1 MNCYALSHCESLPI
15 LRVGNRARA
24 QAASREF
31 MSGGGRR
38 SHPSVDPYP
47 TLAPRPPSAPNT
59 EGPNWTGV
67 EGTARGGGGGG
78 RADHLNH
85 LVGSRSESEEL
96 RGKLAAL
103 AFYPLA
109 PFLPSYRRHC
119 CRRFSA
125 YFPLAFLFPRL
136 RHPIDRT
143 IALSKVLF
151 ESELPHFFAHS
162 VDGPSDT
169 EKGLH
174 LKPFIK

>member
-1 MNCYALSHCESLPI
+1 MNCYAVSHCESLPI

-59 EGPNWTGV
+59 EGPNWTGA
-67 EGTARGGGGGG
+67 EGTARGGGGG

-85 LVGSRSESEEL
+85 LVGSRSESEGL

-109 PFLPSYRRHC
+109 PFLPSFLSTSLLSTFFRLFST
-119 CRRFSA
+119 RFS
-125 YFPLAFLFPRL
+125 FPSTPTPDRSNDRSEQSAFR
-136 RHPIDRT
+136 
-143 IALSKVLF
+143 K
-151 ESELPHFFAHS
+151 
-162 VDGPSDT
+162 
-169 EKGLH
+169 
-174 LKPFIK
+174 

>member
-1 MNCYALSHCESLPI
+1 MNCYAVSHCESLPI

-59 EGPNWTGV
+59 EGPNWTGA
-67 EGTARGGGGGG
+67 EGTARGGGGG

-85 LVGSRSESEEL
+85 LVGSRSESEGL

-109 PFLPSYRRHC
+109 PFPPSFLPIDVIVVDV
-119 CRRFSA
+119 
-125 YFPLAFLFPRL
+125 FPLIFHSLFFSL
-136 RHPIDRT
+136 D
-143 IALSKVLF
+143 
-151 ESELPHFFAHS
+151 
-162 VDGPSDT
+162 SDT
-169 EKGLH
+169 RSIERSL
-174 LKPFIK
+174 